1 MFIINENTKI
11 KALENVGSIRHLQ
24 HQIYAD
30 KEKEINYTCFG
41 SIVRKGTVKVTTADG
56 VVYVD
61 FDVKN
66 GWAREITIRKAV
78 NE

>member
-1 MFIINENTKI
+1 MFNINENTKI
-11 KALENVGSIRHLQ
+11 NGLENFGSIRRLQ
-24 HQIYAD
+24 HQIHAD

-41 SIVRKGTVKVTTADG
+41 SIVRKGTIKFTTADG
-56 VVYVD
+56 VVFVD

>member
-1 MFIINENTKI
+1 MFNIGENTKI
-11 KALENVGSIRHLQ
+11 NGLENVLSVSHLQ
-24 HQIYAD
+24 HQIHAD
-30 KEKEINYTCFG
+30 SAKEVKYTYFG
-41 SIVRKGTVKVTTADG
+41 SIVRKGTVKFTTADG

-78 NE
+78 NK